1 MFRVRTPP
9 IQGPGKVCF
18 CATKTVLCYKTPC
31 LRSGLRGG
39 SAPKSL
45 PDPIRKTNPMNRPKK
60 TPAPEMRHTHQSF
73 PEAKRSD
80 RGVRCFTGV
89 VVRPYM
95 KSDRPRDFLL
105 FGLPVFDYTRNT
117 AQPEVRGRDS
127 ENRLICLERF
137 QHCKS
142 LSRRDTAQH
151 EVVEGMIS

>member
-1 MFRVRTPP
+1 
-9 IQGPGKVCF
+9 
-18 CATKTVLCYKTPC
+18 
-31 LRSGLRGG
+31 
-39 SAPKSL
+39 
-45 PDPIRKTNPMNRPKK
+45 
-60 TPAPEMRHTHQSF
+60 MRHTHQSF

-80 RGVRCFTGV
+80 RRVRYFTGV
-89 VVRPYM
+89 AVHPYM

-117 AQPEVRGRDS
+117 AQPEVRRDS